1 MSILRQ
7 TIQPGLCPIDPETR
21 LPQCPPADRIECI
34 MVDKVYDSCFQIDN
48 RNQTITIAAGDL
60 GTGSVGSLVNCSL
73 DTATGITCVE
83 SGPRVSVGN
92 GYFRVTLI
100 ITVPI
105 ILTNP
110 TDTTVPPL
118 TVASSFVFAKQVILC
133 APEGVDVICDEST
146 VIGCNCVVT
155 ALPVEEV
162 RQLGAITCDI
172 QVCVVI
178 KSIFSVQLLVPSYGY
193 CLPQQCA
200 PINTCP
206 PVPPAQCLGEPIQ
219 TINCGCCGTTS

>member
-7 TIQPGLCPIDPETR
+7 TIQPGLCPINPETG

-48 RNQTITIAAGDL
+48 RNQTIPITAGDL
-60 GTGSVGSLVNCSL
+60 GTGLVGSLVNCSL

-92 GYFRVTLI
+92 GFYRVTLV

-105 ILTNP
+105 IVTNP
-110 TDTTVPPL
+110 NNNSTLD
-118 TVASSFVFAKQVILC
+118 SSFIFAKQVILC

-146 VIGCNCVVT
+146 VIGCNCLVT
-155 ALPVEEV
+155 AADETTDEITAV
-162 RQLGAITCDI
+162 TCDI

-178 KSIFSVQLLVPSYGY
+178 KSILSVQLLVPSYGF
-193 CLPQQCA
+193 CIPQQCA